1 MSVTSKTVLATL
13 VALIAAVSCVPE
25 GQEGEG
31 NSECFVATA
40 GAFPNSSGKE
50 SFLWQPGAEI
60 AFFLGDDSRKTE
72 SAIYKTSV
80 KKPSVE
86 ACFSAVGKDVA
97 SLSDGRYLAV
107 FPSCAVA
114 TWAEAG
120 KNSVYVDIPSV
131 QTAITGSWDPSAGV
145 MAAFSEDRELG
156 FSHVP
161 AYVSFSITP
170 DSPGIVSVKVE
181 SPDGLSMADRLY
193 VRFDRP
199 LTVLE
204 NGSSSCKSPSVTL
217 SAEDGRAMAEG
228 TYYIA
233 VTPRTYPGGLDF
245 VFTDPAGNQF
255 KRTVDVSLTLTSGQA
270 ISLGNIGENLF
281 NEVFELPFSQNFY
294 LQDAV
299 SPLRKDLSTL
309 KFRITAALHPVSVHL
324 SSPGRMMAG
333 KVVKTPEGVFS
344 VPEGQDFISFNAM
357 LSDGPADAA
366 GGVLEIPVL
375 ICPGTYPEGMDV
387 RICDLEHGVMNMKIP
402 AFTIVAGGTKTVD
415 VSYSRDPDV
424 IFFDSFDLCVWG
436 GRPGG
441 PEGSV
446 FRSPSGANPGT
457 APDPSMTGFE
467 DAGAKVEALCPG
479 TGLIQSETWS
489 EVSGTTLDSCHA
501 MSASYVR
508 SRNFNDYT
516 YLYRTQEYQG
526 CVGVSMET
534 NGRGSFRT
542 PPFSSMPW
550 FGSARIE
557 FDVFASSG
565 YADTFEV
572 RLINGGYFSAASID
586 GAAFSLTAANN
597 SYREASAYL
606 VVPNSKIAPGG
617 KWVHFILTAEN
628 VSDLSSVQI
637 YPSSTRSM
645 IHGFLLDN
653 LKVTALAPVIRPNG
667 GFRLLYWN
675 IQDGMWADQGND
687 YATFVEWVK
696 NFDPD
701 VCVWCEGGSIFK
713 TDSDDYLATADKY
726 LPGGWPALAARY
738 GHAYT
743 STGAVMNN
751 YPQVIT
757 SRYPVT
763 TIQQIGVPPGET
775 QRIRSGAGMFS
786 IDIGGRTVNFVTLHL
801 YAQKY
806 RPDCPEAEKTASIA
820 AGEGA
825 AFKAW
830 EMGKILDLT
839 RLNPEYSSRTDWLMM
854 GDFNSRAPVDNWYY
868 GLETDDI
875 DFLPHKDIAAR
886 TDFVDVIAARYPGWF
901 FWSNPSSR
909 RIDMV
914 YASPSMAS
922 RVSDAA
928 IVIDSWANPQRSPH
942 SADRYTPSDHRPILV
957 DFSK

>member
-1 MSVTSKTVLATL
+1 MTVRQICALAAFAA
-13 VALIAAVSCVPE
+13 ALSAASCVPE
-25 GQEGEG
+25 GPGVEG
-31 NSECFVATA
+31 NGDSFVATA
-40 GAFPNSSGKE
+40 GTLPGSAEGEPL
-50 SFLWQPGAEI
+50 LWQPGDEMAL
-60 AFFLGDDSRKTE
+60 FLGDDSRKKE
-72 SAIYKTSV
+72 SAIYRTSIKTPAAQAS
-80 KKPSVE
+80 
-86 ACFSAVGKDVA
+86 FSGVGKDEPA
-97 SLSDGRYLAV
+97 LSDGKYLAV
-107 FPSCAVA
+107 FPSSAVA
-114 TWAEAG
+114 SWAGAG

-131 QTAITGSWDPSAGV
+131 QTAVTGSWDPAAGV
-145 MAAFSEDRELG
+145 MAAFSGDRELS

-170 DSPGIVSVKVE
+170 DSPAIVSVKVE
-181 SPDGLSMADRLY
+181 SPDGLSVADRMY

-199 LTVLE
+199 LTVRE
-204 NGSSSCKSPSVTL
+204 NGTSSCMSPSVSL
-217 SAEDGRAMAEG
+217 SAGDGRALAEG

-233 VTPRTYPGGLDF
+233 VNPRVYPGGLDF
-245 VFTDPAGNQF
+245 VFTDQAGNVCE
-255 KRTVDVSLTLTSGQA
+255 RAVSASLSLASGQA
-270 ISLGNIGENLF
+270 ISLGPIGENLF
-281 NEVFELPFSQNFY
+281 NEIFELPFSQNFY

-299 SPLRKDLSTL
+299 SPLRRDLATL
-309 KFRITAALHPVSVHL
+309 KLRITNPFHTASVHL
-324 SSPGRMMAG
+324 SAPDRMMAG
-333 KVVKTPEGVFS
+333 KVVKTPEGRFS
-344 VPEGQDFISFNAM
+344 VAEGQDFISFNAM
-357 LSDGPADAA
+357 RSGGPADAA
-366 GGVLEIPVL
+366 GGVLEVPAL
-375 ICPGTYPEGMDV
+375 ICPGSYPDGIDV
-387 RICDLEHGVMNMKIP
+387 RICDLGHGVMNMKIP
-402 AFTIVAGGTKTVD
+402 AFTVVAGGTKTVD
-415 VSYSRDPDV
+415 VSYGRDPDV
-424 IFFDSFDLCVWG
+424 VFFDAFDLCAWG
-436 GRPGG
+436 GRPGEPSG
-441 PEGSV
+441 AV
-446 FRSPSGANPGT
+446 FLSPSGANPGT
-457 APDPSMTGFE
+457 APDPSLTGFE
-467 DAGAKVEALCPG
+467 DAGRKVDALCPG
-479 TGLIQSETWS
+479 TGLIQSNTWA
-489 EVSGTTLDSCHA
+489 EVSGTTLDGCHA
-501 MSASYVR
+501 MSDSYVR

-550 FGSARIE
+550 FGSARLE
-557 FDVFASSG
+557 FDVYAAAG
-565 YADTFEV
+565 YADSFEA
-572 RLINGGYFSAASID
+572 RLINGGFFSAASID

-597 SYREASAYL
+597 NYREASAYL
-606 VVPNSKIAPGG
+606 VIPNSKMAPGG
-617 KWVHFILTAEN
+617 KWVHFSLTAEH

-637 YPSSTRSM
+637 YPSSTQDM
-645 IHGFLLDN
+645 VHGFLLDN
-653 LKVTALAPVIRPNG
+653 LKLTALSPAVRPSG

-687 YATFVEWVK
+687 YATFVEWVRR
-696 NFDPD
+696 FDPD

-713 TDSDDYLATADKY
+713 TDSDDTLPAADKY

-763 TIQQIGVPPGET
+763 TIQQIGIPPGET

-786 IDIGGRTVNFVTLHL
+786 IDIGGRTVNVVTLHL

-806 RPDCPEAEKTASIA
+806 RPDCPEAEKPASIA

-868 GLETDDI
+868 GLEADDI

-886 TDFVDVIAARYPGWF
+886 TDYVDVIAARYPGWF
-901 FWSNPSSR
+901 FWSNPMSR